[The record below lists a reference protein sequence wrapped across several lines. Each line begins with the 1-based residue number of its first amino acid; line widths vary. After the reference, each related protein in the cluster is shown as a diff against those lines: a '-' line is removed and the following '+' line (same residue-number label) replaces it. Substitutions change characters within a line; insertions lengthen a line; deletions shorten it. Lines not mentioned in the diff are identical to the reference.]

1 MKETHLLLILDFVLR
16 LKIIQE
22 SWRRAKVPKLLVEGN
37 VLQLNLLEFHLFP
50 YLNSMA

>member
-1 MKETHLLLILDFVLR
+1 MKETHLLFILDLVLR

-22 SWRRAKVPKLLVEGN
+22 SWRRAKVPELLVEGN
-37 VLQLNLLEFHLFP
+37 VLQLNLFEFHFFS